1 VPATVILLGITSLL
15 TDVSSEM
22 VTAVLPLYLTY
33 ELSFTALQFGGFLAL
48 SELVQAVMRIGG
60 GLASDRRSG
69 HKGLA
74 MTGYGLS
81 AFSRIGILVT
91 GGAWAPTTGVLLV
104 DRVGKGIRTAPR
116 DAMISLAS
124 PHGML
129 GRSFGVH
136 RALDAAG
143 ALAGPLVAFAIL
155 AIASDAFDSVFIVS
169 FAFAVV
175 GLAVLGLFVPR
186 TRRDVAPVGGLR
198 RAVMRDV
205 LRNASVRRLTIA
217 TMVLGMTTI
226 SDAFV
231 FLSYRRVADIGFE
244 FFPLLFTGSAL
255 VYLLLAVP
263 AGRLADRIGR
273 RLVFVGGFG
282 CLALVYVSLLNELQ
296 GASGLLV
303 VVIGLGAFYAAT
315 DGVVMAA
322 ASELLGPST
331 RASGLALVATG
342 TSLGRAIAAAAFGL
356 LWARYGPDVALWCFI
371 IAVPVAMVIAWLLTS
386 PTPSNQGNMGAA

>member
-1 VPATVILLGITSLL
+1 
-15 TDVSSEM
+15 M

-48 SELVQAVMRIGG
+48 SEAVQAIMRIGG

-74 MTGYGLS
+74 LTGYSLS
-81 AFSRIGILVT
+81 AGSRLGVLIT
-91 GGAWAPTTGVLLV
+91 GGAWAPTTAVLLT

-124 PHGML
+124 PPGML

-136 RALDAAG
+136 RSLDAAG

-155 AIASDAFDSVFIVS
+155 AISSDAFDSVFIVS
-169 FAFAVV
+169 FAVAVV
-175 GLAVLGLFVPR
+175 GIAVLGLFVPR
-186 TRRDVAPVGGLR
+186 TPRDVAPAGGIR
-198 RAVMRDV
+198 RAIMRDV
-205 LRNASVRRLTIA
+205 LRNAPVRRLTAA
-217 TMVLGMTTI
+217 TTVLGMTTI

-263 AGRLADRIGR
+263 AGRLADRLGR
-273 RLVFVGGFG
+273 RVVFVAGYG
-282 CLALVYVSLLNELQ
+282 CLALVYVSLLNELR
-296 GASGLLV
+296 GAAGLFAV
-303 VVIGLGAFYAAT
+303 VVGLGAFYAAT
-315 DGVVMAA
+315 DGVTMAA
-322 ASELLGPST
+322 ASELLVPST
-331 RASGLALVATG
+331 RASGLAIVATG
-342 TSLGRAIAAAAFGL
+342 TSVGRAIAAAMFGL
-356 LWARYGPDVALWCFI
+356 LWARHGPDVALWCFI
-371 IAVPVAMVIAWLLTS
+371 FAVPVAMVIAWLLTS
-386 PTPSNQGNMGAA
+386 RSPSNHGSMVQI